1 MPPFEI
7 SVENQYWDSNGQLIT
22 KYTFFYVN
30 AKRVQH
36 FPHDPE
42 TGAAELVEIFT
53 ENDTIVLTFEDSV
66 EVRKTLE
73 KGGAIE

>member
-7 SVENQYWDSNGQLIT
+7 VVDNIT
-22 KYTFFYVN
+22 RPMSFTHIYFN

-53 ENDTIVLTFEDSV
+53 ENGTIVLTFEDSV

-73 KGGAIE
+73 KGVAIE